1 MSHVT
6 YSQANPSA
14 PAPPVE
20 AQQVTLEIYDRLPS
34 HLLYKYSMR
43 TKDNLAGVVGRERRR
58 AVRQKKG
65 LSFEY
70 SELNSGYMECWPA
83 KVTFESL
90 VNI

>member
-6 YSQANPSA
+6 SSQANPSA
-14 PAPPVE
+14 PAPPTE
-20 AQQVTLEIYDRLPS
+20 AQQVTLEISDRLS
-34 HLLYKYSMR
+34 IHLLYKYSMC
-43 TKDNLAGVVGRERRR
+43 TKDNLACEAGREKE

-70 SELNSGYMECWPA
+70 SELNCGCMACWPA
-83 KVTFESL
+83 KVTFESV